1 VSACDPREL
10 VLLAA
15 AELDAPARRRIE
27 AHVAECPRCAAE
39 LQALRQGLALAA
51 RLPAPEPSPEA
62 IDRTRRAALDALV
75 RRRLARRPRF
85 TLLRRYA
92 LTAAA
97 ALVALVG
104 WSLVQ
109 QAFAPDPVPVDPG
122 RLAVA
127 DGRQLTHN
135 WDRWQNAVTDSAVL
149 TEELGTLQQSDPWT
163 LAEIRLAGNASQ
175 KAGDELQEI
184 IEYVELIEHDAAD
197 GS

>member
-15 AELDAPARRRIE
+15 AELDGAARRRIE

-62 IDRTRRAALDALV
+62 IDRVRRAALGALA
-75 RRRLARRPRF
+75 RRRPARRPRIAI
-85 TLLRRYA
+85 LRRYA

-109 QAFAPDPVPVDPG
+109 QWFAPDPVPPG
-122 RLAVA
+122 HVAVA
-127 DGRQLTHN
+127 DGRELTHN

-163 LAEIRLAGNASQ
+163 LAEIRLAGSASQ

-184 IEYVELIEHDAAD
+184 IEHVELIEHDAAD